1 MATDKIVLD
10 EGNRILS
17 EYGVNLRS
25 DGQPGVGDA
34 FLKWVYTYQWN
45 SKRCDRVRITPT
57 EDGSSFAEFPHDREL
72 TGFDLSDRMFV
83 AAARARPRLSANSKC
98 RGHRLVAIF
107 VLPSLGMACVLSLV
121 PTRCR
126 GNSATTPPGSLIVAE
141 EQALTGFGMKSRQS
155 LDVISRGELAFGARA
170 RFSLSGDRRA
180 AA

>member
-83 AAARARPRLSANSKC
+83 AAARAHPDSPPILNAVDTDWWIFRNALGRNGVTVEFLCGRDVREMAER
-98 RGHRLVAIF
+98 RGHRQ
-107 VLPSLGMACVLSLV
+107 P
-121 PTRCR
+121 
-126 GNSATTPPGSLIVAE
+126 
-141 EQALTGFGMKSRQS
+141 
-155 LDVISRGELAFGARA
+155 
-170 RFSLSGDRRA
+170 
-180 AA
+180 